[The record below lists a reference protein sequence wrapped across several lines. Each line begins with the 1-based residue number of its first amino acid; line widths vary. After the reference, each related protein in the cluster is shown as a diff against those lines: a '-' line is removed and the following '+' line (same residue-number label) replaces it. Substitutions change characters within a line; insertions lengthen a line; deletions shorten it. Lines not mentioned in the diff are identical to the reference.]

1 MSDFLTQKQRSN
13 LMSKIRGRNTRPEI
27 ALRHALW
34 AMGIRYRLKSTL
46 PGKPD
51 IVVTK
56 YKTAI
61 FVDGCFWHHC
71 PIHGHF
77 PSSNKQFW
85 RQKLNANMARDK
97 RVTKSLKSA
106 GWHVLRLW
114 EHEVTKSADKV
125 ALKIVQRFL

>member
-1 MSDFLTQKQRSN
+1 
-13 LMSKIRGRNTRPEI
+13 MSKIRGRNTRPEI